1 MSNPYGAQV
10 SDSESGL
17 EVDAKPLTPEEAAL
31 LRPRI
36 VGFSPWVVV
45 RVQAV
50 AGLLVVLTVWLF
62 SGRATWMVSTA
73 YGVFAVLLPAVF
85 FARGLT
91 RRRQVST
98 AAQALAR
105 VFVWEFVKVALTLV
119 LLIAA
124 PWVVMGLSW
133 LALLVGFVV
142 TMKASWVAVFW
153 WRRRKSLLTVY

>member
-1 MSNPYGAQV
+1 MSDPYGAQV
-10 SDSESGL
+10 NDSENGL

-31 LRPRI
+31 LRPTI

-45 RVQAV
+45 RAQAV
-50 AGLLVVLTVWLF
+50 AGLLVVLTVWLV
-62 SGRATWMVSTA
+62 SGQAAWMVSTA

-91 RRRQVST
+91 RKRQAST
-98 AAQALAR
+98 AAQALTG
-105 VFVWEFVKVALTLV
+105 VFIWEFVKVALTLV
-119 LLIAA
+119 LLIVA
-124 PWVVMGLSW
+124 PWVVMGLNW

-153 WRRRKSLLTVY
+153 WHRRKALRTVY